1 MSSFFFVCCRS
12 KNNNFLSISCFQFNS
27 GKWSA
32 GLESE
37 GQKTGVDSSVTG
49 TLFQQ
54 RPYPSP
60 GAILKANAR
69 KAKGGD
75 GNGSDGSNDS
85 DQHPEN

>member
-1 MSSFFFVCCRS
+1 M
-12 KNNNFLSISCFQFNS
+12 LFNLFNR

-37 GQKTGVDSSVTG
+37 SQKTGVDSSVSG
-49 TLFQQ
+49 TMFQM

-60 GAILKANAR
+60 GAILQANAR
-69 KAKGGD
+69 KAKGD